1 MSLGWQ
7 GCEDSMR
14 GAAGSPRCS
23 TSTGD
28 RTVDISHHG
37 NRSSAMPAFCKGQGE
52 VVRLRAPLP
61 QHMHTRFLS
70 LDGDQMAVPKLASPV
85 TLASYGSS
93 GALSLQGLV

>member
-1 MSLGWQ
+1 
-7 GCEDSMR
+7 MR
-14 GAAGSPRCS
+14 GTAGSPRCS
-23 TSTGD
+23 TGTGD
-28 RTVDISHHG
+28 RTVDISHHH
-37 NRSSAMPAFCKGQGE
+37 SSAMPAFCKGQGE
-52 VVRLRAPLP
+52 VVRLRAPLPLP